1 MSVIHT
7 HRRPELG
14 IRQLVLPVALLLA
27 VGLILVRLWYLQ
39 VVLSDDLVARAATF
53 QLKVLRPAPRGLVY
67 DRNGALVAG
76 VRSELVVL
84 VQPNEAKTHPEI
96 LDRLANILAV
106 PVETLQDRLKKETWR
121 PYVPAPVFRGATVE
135 AASRI
140 VESSAALPGV
150 FVETTPMRYYPDSL
164 NFAHVLGYVWS
175 ANESDV
181 ARLKA
186 MGLRAPQYVGKLG
199 LEYAHE
205 AQLTGTMGAERME
218 VDALSR
224 PVRLAGRD
232 GAIPGSQLILSLDK
246 RYQKY
251 VASLLE
257 GRKGAAVALDPN
269 TGEVLALASAP
280 TFDAALFEG
289 GISSADY
296 RRLVEDPAK
305 PFVNRAIREHYS
317 PGSTFKIVTT
327 LAATLAGK
335 MDYGRTTYCPGYYQ
349 VGNRRVK
356 CLGRH
361 GAVSFGRAFEK
372 SCNTY
377 FIDLAMRAGLD
388 KMREASFALGLGKPS
403 GVDLVGELGG
413 IVPTDAWIRRWR
425 ADGKWYPG
433 DTANYAIGQG
443 EIAVSPIQ
451 MARLVAAIANGGT
464 LYTPHFV
471 KAIRDPLLRDKVTP
485 IIPRIASQVDAPAA
499 YFERVRNAMVT
510 VIETGTAR
518 SAQIAGVRWGGKTG
532 STETRRDR
540 KTHSWFVGFAPA
552 DRPKIAVAVLVE
564 DAGHGGE
571 VAAPIARDMV
581 RAYLLGLPAEFAAS
595 ARPAKPSPND
605 DAAASAA
612 TAASVSPLAR

>member
-14 IRQLVLPVALLLA
+14 IRQLVLPAALLLGI
-27 VGLILVRLWYLQ
+27 GLIMVRLWYLQ
-39 VVLSDDLVARAATF
+39 VVLSDDLVARASTF
-53 QLKVLRPAPRGLVY
+53 QLKVLRPAPRGLIY

-84 VQPNEAKTHPEI
+84 VQPNEAKNRPEI
-96 LDRLANILAV
+96 LDRLAEILAV

-140 VESSAALPGV
+140 VESSSRLPGV

-164 NFAHVLGYVWS
+164 NFSHVLGYVWS
-175 ANESDV
+175 ANETDV

-186 MGLRAPQYVGKLG
+186 KGLRVPQYVGKLG
-199 LEYAHE
+199 LEYTHE
-205 AQLTGTMGAERME
+205 AQLMGTMGAERME

-232 GAIPGSQLILSLDK
+232 GAIPGSQLILTLDK

-257 GRKGAAVALDPN
+257 GRKGAAVALDPRS
-269 TGEVLALASAP
+269 GEILALASVP
-280 TFDAALFEG
+280 SYNAALFEG
-289 GISSADY
+289 GISTADY

-305 PFVNRAIREHYS
+305 PFVNRAIREQYS

-335 MDYGRTTYCPGYYQ
+335 MDYDRTNYCPGYYQ
-349 VGNRRVK
+349 VGNRMVK
-356 CLGRH
+356 CLGHH
-361 GAVSFGRAFEK
+361 GAVSFARAFEK

-377 FIDLAMRAGLD
+377 FIDLAMRAGIEKL
-388 KMREASFALGLGKPS
+388 REASFALGLGAPS
-403 GVDLVGELGG
+403 GVDLVGEIRA
-413 IVPTDAWIRRWR
+413 IVPTEEWLKRWR
-425 ADGKWYPG
+425 SDGKWYPG
-433 DTANYAIGQG
+433 DTANFAIGQG

-471 KAIRDPLLRDKVTP
+471 KAIRDPLLRDKVTAVVP
-485 IIPRIASQVDAPAA
+485 EIASQVDAPAS
-499 YFERVRNAMVT
+499 YFERVRTAMVS

-552 DRPKIAVAVLVE
+552 DRPTIAVAVLVE

-581 RAYLLGLPAEFAAS
+581 RAYLLGLPEEFAAS
-595 ARPAKPSPND
+595 ASAAKPSPKAD
-605 DAAASAA
+605 ASASADSAAA
-612 TAASVSPLAR
+612 TEPPAR